1 MKFNKTILGTT
12 FALSALFATAGFNTE
27 EAKAAEWTARSVQEV
42 SADMQAIDES
52 TSEYTVV
59 YGDTLSVIANAV
71 GVDVKTLVQINE
83 IVNADLIFPSKYITF
98 TNNDEDEV
106 IEVVV
111 DDNTIVKINEI
122 EKADLNF
129 STNSISLNKNDEGE
143 VDEVVVEDTNNK
155 KDTYKVEEETVEK
168 TETVE
173 EAEETTV
180 EPVVYEAEEETATV
194 QATSYEAEE
203 TSSTSSYSAAEEIPY
218 QVLQVV
224 ETEAGPSYSEKA
236 AVFSVIL
243 NRANSGNWGGT
254 TLSAVVNASGQFEVV
269 SNGMAA
275 SATVSEQTYQAVND
289 VLTNGV
295 TTSAESFRAS
305 GDGVTNVFF

>member
-27 EAKAAEWTARSVQEV
+27 DAKAAEWTARSVEEV

-59 YGDTLSVIANAV
+59 YGDTLSVIANAA
-71 GVDVKTLVQINE
+71 GVDVNTLVQINE
-83 IVNADLIFPSKYITF
+83 IENADLIFPSK
-98 TNNDEDEV
+98 
-106 IEVVV
+106 
-111 DDNTIVKINEI
+111 
-122 EKADLNF
+122 
-129 STNSISLNKNDEGE
+129 SISFTKNDEGE
-143 VDEVVVEDTNNK
+143 VNEVVVEDTNNK

-180 EPVVYEAEEETATV
+180 EPVAYEAEEETATV
-194 QATSYEAEE
+194 QATSYEAEETTEE

-305 GDGVTNVFF
+305 GDGVTNTFF

>member
-27 EAKAAEWTARSVQEV
+27 DAKAAEWTARSVEEV

-59 YGDTLSVIANAV
+59 YGDTLSVIANAA
-71 GVDVKTLVQINE
+71 GVDVNTLVQINE
-83 IVNADLIFPSKYITF
+83 IENADLIFPSK
-98 TNNDEDEV
+98 
-106 IEVVV
+106 
-111 DDNTIVKINEI
+111 
-122 EKADLNF
+122 
-129 STNSISLNKNDEGE
+129 SISFTKNDEGE
-143 VDEVVVEDTNNK
+143 VNEVVVEDTNNK
-155 KDTYKVEEETVEK
+155 IDTYKVEEETVEK

-180 EPVVYEAEEETATV
+180 EPVAYEAEEETATV

-254 TLSAVVNASGQFEVV
+254 SFSAVVNASGQFEVV

>member
-27 EAKAAEWTARSVQEV
+27 DAKAAEWTARSVEEV

-59 YGDTLSVIANAV
+59 YGDTLSVIANAA
-71 GVDVKTLVQINE
+71 GVDVNTLVQINE
-83 IVNADLIFPSKYITF
+83 IENADLIFPS
-98 TNNDEDEV
+98 
-106 IEVVV
+106 
-111 DDNTIVKINEI
+111 
-122 EKADLNF
+122 
-129 STNSISLNKNDEGE
+129 NSISFTKNDEGE
-143 VDEVVVEDTNNK
+143 VDEVVVEDANK
-155 KDTYKVEEETVEK
+155 KKETYKVEEEIVEK
-168 TETVE
+168 TETE
-173 EAEETTV
+173 EVAEETTV
-180 EPVVYEAEEETATV
+180 EPIAYEAEEEIATV

>member
-27 EAKAAEWTARSVQEV
+27 DAKAAEWTARSVEEV
-42 SADMQAIDES
+42 SADMQAIDET

-71 GVDVKTLVQINE
+71 GVDVNTLVQINE
-83 IVNADLIFPSKYITF
+83 IENADLIFPS
-98 TNNDEDEV
+98 
-106 IEVVV
+106 
-111 DDNTIVKINEI
+111 
-122 EKADLNF
+122 
-129 STNSISLNKNDEGE
+129 NSISFTKNDEGE
-143 VDEVVVEDTNNK
+143 VNEVVVEDTNNK

-173 EAEETTV
+173 EVEETTV
-180 EPVVYEAEEETATV
+180 EPVAYEAEKETATV
-194 QATSYEAEE
+194 QTTSYEAEETTEE

-254 TLSAVVNASGQFEVV
+254 SLSAVVNASGQFEVV

-305 GDGVTNVFF
+305 GDGVTNTFF

>member
-27 EAKAAEWTARSVQEV
+27 DAKAAEWTARSVEEV

-59 YGDTLSVIANAV
+59 YGDTLSVIANAA
-71 GVDVKTLVQINE
+71 GVDVNTLVQINE
-83 IVNADLIFPSKYITF
+83 IENADLIFPSK
-98 TNNDEDEV
+98 
-106 IEVVV
+106 
-111 DDNTIVKINEI
+111 
-122 EKADLNF
+122 
-129 STNSISLNKNDEGE
+129 SISFTKNDEGK
-143 VDEVVVEDTNNK
+143 VDEVVVEDADK
-155 KDTYKVEEETVEK
+155 KKETYKVEEETVEK
-168 TETVE
+168 TETE
-173 EAEETTV
+173 EVAEETTV
-180 EPVVYEAEEETATV
+180 EPVAYEAEEETATV

-203 TSSTSSYSAAEEIPY
+203 TTEQTSSTSSYSAAEEIPY

>member
-27 EAKAAEWTARSVQEV
+27 EAKAAEWTARSVEEV
-42 SADMQAIDES
+42 SADMEAVDES

-59 YGDTLSVIANAV
+59 YGDTLSVIANAA
-71 GVDVKTLVQINE
+71 GVSVNTLVQINE
-83 IVNADLIFPSKYITF
+83 IENADLIFPS
-98 TNNDEDEV
+98 
-106 IEVVV
+106 
-111 DDNTIVKINEI
+111 
-122 EKADLNF
+122 
-129 STNSISLNKNDEGE
+129 NSISFTKNDEGE

-173 EAEETTV
+173 EAEESTV
-180 EPVVYEAEEETATV
+180 EPVAYEAEEETATV
-194 QATSYEAEE
+194 QATSYEAKEETTTEE

-254 TLSAVVNASGQFEVV
+254 SLSAVVNASGQFEVV

-275 SATVSEQTYQAVND
+275 SATVSEETYQAVND
-289 VLTNGV
+289 VLTNGA